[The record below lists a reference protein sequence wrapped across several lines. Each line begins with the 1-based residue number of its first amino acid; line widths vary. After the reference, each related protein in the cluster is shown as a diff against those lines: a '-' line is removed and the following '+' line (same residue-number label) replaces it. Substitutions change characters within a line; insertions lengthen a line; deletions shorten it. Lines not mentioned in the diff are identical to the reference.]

1 MNRTMSSVFRLVA
14 LTGLVIIGTTFLV
27 FGAESVN
34 EPATEQ
40 LRVAIARYWD
50 DQLRT
55 HPLEATIFVG
65 DQRGAGH
72 LDDPSLGAFHDRLLS
87 FGSVPLWLLE
97 RLMNK

>member
-1 MNRTMSSVFRLVA
+1 MNHTMSSVFRLVKF
-14 LTGLVIIGTTFLV
+14 TGLIIIGPTFLV
-27 FGAESVN
+27 LRAETVN
-34 EPATEQ
+34 EPAAAQ
-40 LRVAIARYWD
+40 LRVAIARYWE

-72 LDDPSLGAFHDRLLS
+72 LDDPSLGAFHDCLLS

>member
-1 MNRTMSSVFRLVA
+1 MNHTMSSVFRLVA
-14 LTGLVIIGTTFLV
+14 LTGLVIIGPTILV
-27 FGAESVN
+27 FGAETVN
-34 EPATEQ
+34 EPAAEQ

-72 LDDPSLGAFHDRLLS
+72 LDDPSLGALSRPFALVRLGAALAA
-87 FGSVPLWLLE
+87 GAVDE
-97 RLMNK
+97 